1 MVYLC
6 LAICKRHCRPPPTA
20 AHLTAFSLISTRA
33 KMLWETRLPTAG
45 MSQCCY
51 HVTLWTDPRLQSDA
65 KGHFSRYHRFF
76 SGSLLFSASAVY
88 LYLYNQT
95 ILIFRCFV
103 QEARVAMHL
112 CEVAVCV
119 FARVGLCV
127 NHWCRAAPPPL
138 SCHSMQPYHLISPPL
153 CPPSPLCPHA
163 KLLPF
168 ILHTL
173 SHSSHLC
180 ISGLFSFFFY
190 HFTQLQNSSHLWSYP
205 SQMW

>member
-1 MVYLC
+1 
-6 LAICKRHCRPPPTA
+6 
-20 AHLTAFSLISTRA
+20 
-33 KMLWETRLPTAG
+33 MLWETRLPTAG

-127 NHWCRAAPPPL
+127 NHWCRAAPPP
-138 SCHSMQPYHLISPPL
+138 SPATACNHTTSSPPRYV
-153 CPPSPLCPHA
+153 PHLLSVLTPNYCLSYFILLA
-163 KLLPF
+163 ILHICVSLVFFHFFLSFHTTPKLLPF
-168 ILHTL
+168 MILPITDVVVWKGIGGFRRHHLASFL
-173 SHSSHLC
+173 SFRC
-180 ISGLFSFFFY
+180 N
-190 HFTQLQNSSHLWSYP
+190 QLL
-205 SQMW
+205 